1 MIKFINEENE
11 LTIYFEK
18 DLTLL
23 SLTYDDDF
31 WSRVEQL
38 SGKDIIIDFQHVN
51 FIDSTGIEFLANLVV
66 QLKKKN
72 VIRFYN
78 TSTYIKELIELSE
91 LDLL

>member
-1 MIKFINEENE
+1 MIKIINEETE
-11 LTIYFEK
+11 STIYFEK

-23 SLTYDDDF
+23 SLKYNDDF
-31 WSRVEQL
+31 WAQIEQL

-51 FIDSTGIEFLANLVV
+51 FIDSTGIEFLAKLVV

-72 VIRFYN
+72 VMGFYN
-78 TSTYIKELIELSE
+78 TSTYVKELIKLSE